1 MTETDIAWA
10 VVGALVLVA
19 LAAFVSMTLA
29 RRARQRA
36 AALRERFG
44 PEYERA
50 VERYGPRE
58 GQRVLAARARH
69 VEEIELH
76 ELSEGDRARFTSA
89 WTGIQGQFVDD
100 PRSAVGHANEL
111 IKEVMRARGYSADSG
126 FEQRAADLSVD
137 HPDVVQHYR
146 AARELAQASTAA
158 RLNTEELRQALVHY
172 RALFADLLQPGPGAP
187 TTPAPAHA

>member
-1 MTETDIAWA
+1 
-10 VVGALVLVA
+10 
-19 LAAFVSMTLA
+19 
-29 RRARQRA
+29 
-36 AALRERFG
+36 
-44 PEYERA
+44 
-50 VERYGPRE
+50 
-58 GQRVLAARARH
+58 
-69 VEEIELH
+69 
-76 ELSEGDRARFTSA
+76 
-89 WTGIQGQFVDD
+89 
-100 PRSAVGHANEL
+100 
-111 IKEVMRARGYSADSG
+111 MRARGYSADSG